1 MDEIDGMSSGDT
13 GGVAK
18 VFFPFLVLFSCCM
31 VWHVEWWVNSE
42 GVCGK
47 RCGWCFQG
55 DRAVSKCETT
65 CYRHLQRGAHI
76 QTRARTHTHTHIAD
90 RAVSNSETACY
101 RHLQRGALSH
111 THAHTH
117 LHFTTGY
124 TALSNSETAYYRHL
138 QRGKLPEDPL
148 SRVQMLKNTVLS
160 PSPVAAPP
168 AAEVCVCVRSCVCVC
183 VCVSVCLCVCVVCVC
198 VYPSP
203 VAAPPATEAHMYVC
217 SSKHKKCI

>member
-1 MDEIDGMSSGDT
+1 MSSGDA
-13 GGVAK
+13 GGVFKGIELSANAK
-18 VFFPFLVLFSCCM
+18 LPVIAICNEE
-31 VWHVEWWVNSE
+31 HTY
-42 GVCGK
+42 K
-47 RCGWCFQG
+47 HA
-55 DRAVSKCETT
+55 RA
-65 CYRHLQRGAHI
+65 
-76 QTRARTHTHTHIAD
+76 HTHTHIAD

-117 LHFTTGY
+117 LHFTTGD

-168 AAEVCVCVRSCVCVC
+168 AAEVCVCVRSCVCVWMC
-183 VCVSVCLCVCVVCVC
+183 
-198 VYPSP
+198 
-203 VAAPPATEAHMYVC
+203 
-217 SSKHKKCI
+217 K